1 MPQTA
6 SRWGVGVAARAAA
19 PRLHASVVRLGT
31 WLAFAQA
38 AIGDVFGPDYATTNS
53 GLQYTAKGTASI
65 AAGWGRRKS

>member
-1 MPQTA
+1 
-6 SRWGVGVAARAAA
+6 
-19 PRLHASVVRLGT
+19 LHASVVRLGT

-53 GLQYTAKGTASI
+53 GLQYAAKGTASI